1 MWRDRFY
8 TRYQELQQYIGW
20 TTEDAER
27 VRRAAGAVESSFA
40 ALIDD
45 FYAEIERHPDA
56 QRVITGG
63 AEQVTRLKGTL
74 CRWLRDLFS
83 GCYDQEYVNRRWS
96 IGRRHVE
103 IGLLQAFPDAA
114 LSRLRQ
120 GLIRAL
126 RENWRGDPNELAG
139 TVESL
144 NALLDLELAIMH
156 EAYEFEY
163 MARIQQNER
172 LAAIGKVSGGIAHE
186 LRNPLNAIKTS
197 AYFLNNARQLSAEK
211 LTEHLGRIDRQ
222 VNLADEV
229 ITTLSRFAKLPVPE
243 LRPVSVG
250 QCLEETLRNHP
261 LPGKIQ
267 VSLDIPESLP
277 KVDGDPQ
284 QLQIVFGNLIRN
296 AQDAMPDGGLLT
308 VSARQSGNSVSIA
321 FTDTGAGI
329 APEHLH
335 QVMEP
340 LFSTKAR
347 GIGLGLAISRSIV
360 EKHEGQLRA
369 ESTPG
374 SGSTFT
380 ATLKVAKD

>member
-1 MWRDRFY
+1 M
-8 TRYQELQQYIGW
+8 
-20 TTEDAER
+20 
-27 VRRAAGAVESSFA
+27 AGAVEPYFS

-74 CRWLRDLFS
+74 LGWLRDLFS

-103 IGLLQAFPDAA
+103 IGLRQAFPDAA
-114 LSRLRQ
+114 LSRLRH
-120 GLIRAL
+120 GLVRAV
-126 RENWRGDPNELAG
+126 REGWTGNPLDLAR

-144 NALLDLELAIMH
+144 NALLDLELAIIH
-156 EAYEFEY
+156 EAYEYEY
-163 MARIQQNER
+163 MARIQRIER
-172 LAAIGKVSGGIAHE
+172 LAAIGQVAGGIAHE

-197 AYFLNNARQLSAEK
+197 AYFLNKARQLSTEK
-211 LTEHLGRIDRQ
+211 FAEHLGRIDRQ
-222 VNLADEV
+222 VSLADGV
-229 ITTLSRFAKLPVPE
+229 ITTLSSFAKLPVPE
-243 LRPVSVG
+243 LRPVVVI
-250 QCLEETLRNHP
+250 QCVEETLKNHP
-261 LPGKIQ
+261 TPDSIT
-267 VSLDIPESLP
+267 VRLDFPESLP
-277 KVDGDPQ
+277 KVDADPQ

-296 AQDAMPDGGLLT
+296 AQDAMPDGGRLT
-308 VSARQSGNSVSIA
+308 ISARQTENNTVNVA
-321 FTDTGAGI
+321 FADTGTGI

-347 GIGLGLAISRSIV
+347 GIGLGLAISRSIM

-374 SGSTFT
+374 NGSIFT
-380 ATLKVAKD
+380 VTLKMAKG